1 MKKVLSFLVAGAL
14 ALGLIGCS
22 GDMHNDVDP
31 ATIPA
36 SIALAG
42 APRLSAGGV
51 AGAMQG
57 WSVDTITWTTKD
69 DDNCK
74 YTYDFVAN
82 AEEIE
87 WKVVSKKGNWNSGA
101 YGGGADTVTDAN
113 VGKTVTLTYD
123 NATGGNKNVK
133 TSGLKVNKVYTITL
147 EYNKGN
153 YDCTVTASDK
163 EKPVPFYLNDAY
175 FFLGDYNNWDEHN
188 VANMFTQYSLDEQ
201 SGDVIYKV
209 VVEATQDGTQFGI
222 PALTGIETWA
232 TAYKNAE
239 VTVDGGWTK
248 LTKYV
253 DGKDADDK
261 TGNNATVKG
270 MTAGSKYNV
279 YLKTTEKKEVFVKI
293 DVVPAFNYIAGIA
306 VVGLDATNFADGTKV
321 LFNGDYLGWGAW
333 DDTNKNTPVVSNGV
347 AAAKFAEAIKIE
359 KNKDA
364 SKNEGK
370 TIIELC
376 NAGLNAE
383 GKPDWDN
390 KRLCTKYNEDAGNFK
405 LELTEAE
412 LDGGNYMI
420 FADLTGVA
428 AGDAISWK
436 LVKVNTTDV
445 MFVAGATGLPAEA
458 NGKVVYM
465 TGNYTSW
472 AKPGENNY
480 TAAVKIADGKVFSV
494 GFCAADEIQFK
505 FAGKDWTVPE
515 VGINQAD
522 NNDIVVTITEE
533 KHTVIGKYAS
543 TVAAGKYGCNWE
555 VK

>member
-36 SIALAG
+36 SIALAS

-163 EKPVPFYLNDAY
+163 EKPVPFYLDDAY
-175 FFLGDYNNWDEHN
+175 FFLGDYNNWAGHN

-222 PALTGIETWA
+222 PALTGIGTWV

-261 TGNNATVKG
+261 TGKNATVKG

-465 TGNYTSW
+465 TGNYTGW
-472 AKPGENNY
+472 AIPGENNY

-515 VGINQAD
+515 VVINQAD
-522 NNDIVVTITEE
+522 NNNIVVTITEE